1 MKIEMAESLLRS
13 WLRHCERCQFAE
25 LNWKPSPEWDLDLSP
40 ELTADF
46 DRFKSAFPDAGKKT
60 VSVGQFLRQ
69 AEIDVLGTRV
79 GRAGGIEKLFAI
91 DTAFHTRG
99 LSYGGNEETKS
110 RILKKLVRTG
120 ILLEAYFPNVESHV
134 MFVAPVINL
143 GRQEYVRGALAD
155 AVKFFDSERPVSFE
169 FCGPE
174 EFRDRILDPIL
185 EIADSVSDTSE
196 LFLRAQQL
204 LAPFAD
210 APAKPSQASRPGGPA
225 TRTKTARDFG
235 DKREAFIAAYY
246 MSKFEHYGLGLGNQS
261 ETFERV
267 AKALDVKVTTLRNTR
282 DSFDPYTGSHRRGW
296 WQVELSPALV
306 QIQDEF
312 KDLEEAELR
321 KLVLQPLKQATGAP
335 PN

>member
-13 WLRHCERCQFAE
+13 WLRHCEKCQFAE

-46 DRFKSAFPDAGKKT
+46 DRFKSDFPDAGKKT
-60 VSVGQFLRQ
+60 ASVGQFLRQ
-69 AEIDVLGTRV
+69 AEIDVLGARV
-79 GRAGGIEKLFAI
+79 GPAGGIEKLFAI

-110 RILKKLVRTG
+110 RILKKLIRTG
-120 ILLEAYFPNVESHV
+120 LLLEAYFPNVESHV
-134 MFVAPVINL
+134 MFVAPVINP
-143 GRQEYVRGALAD
+143 GRLEYVRGAVEN
-155 AVKFFDSERPVSFE
+155 AVEFFGDENPVSFE
-169 FCGPE
+169 LCGPE

-210 APAKPSQASRPGGPA
+210 RPAKPARAFTPGGST
-225 TRTKTARDFG
+225 TRARTDRDSS

-246 MSKFEHYGLGLGNQS
+246 MSKFEHYSLGLGNQS
-261 ETFERV
+261 ETFKRLAE
-267 AKALDVKVTTLRNTR
+267 ALDVNVNTLKNTR
-282 DSFDPYTGSHRRGW
+282 DRFDPYTGSHRRGW
-296 WQVELSPALV
+296 WQVDLSPALV

-312 KDLEEAELR
+312 EDLEEAELR
-321 KLVLQPLKQATGAP
+321 KVILESLEQAAVASP
-335 PN
+335 D